1 MEYKEEGKKTCCVGS
16 GKLDLGVRLQNWS
29 LSTTTTTAADAAVK
43 RPKRPLDT
51 WKISRSL
58 CFVLDVVG
66 S

>member
-1 MEYKEEGKKTCCVGS
+1 M
-16 GKLDLGVRLQNWS
+16 RLQNWS
-29 LSTTTTTAADAAVK
+29 LSTTAADAAVK